1 MPSWTRR
8 SDGLTLVEAVVG
20 TAILGSLLVA
30 LLMAAH
36 RLNVQ
41 ARRSQARLEAC
52 RIADELLAAWW
63 PTREDFPTDS
73 SGPVAGREGWRWRT
87 STQAGREDAR
97 RLGART
103 VALEVFAPPAPGD
116 APGQAAWAAAK
127 VEILLPDDEEDQP

>member
-1 MPSWTRR
+1 M
-8 SDGLTLVEAVVG
+8 EAVVG

-41 ARRSQARLEAC
+41 ARRSQSRLAAC
-52 RIADELLAAWW
+52 RIADDLLASWW
-63 PTREDFPTDS
+63 GKRSEFPADA

-87 STQAGREDAR
+87 SSTPGSEEAR

-103 VALEVFAPPAPGD
+103 VALEVFAPPSPGD
-116 APGQAAWAAAK
+116 GPGQGAWAAAR
-127 VEILLPDDEEDQP
+127 VEILLPVGEEEWP